1 MQSLEDNQ
9 IKVNY
14 KVEPMK
20 LTRKNLRRIILEELQ
35 QFNEEREVEAIMK
48 RVLGEESYDDENKW
62 HDIKA
67 AEEERRKEKRDLE
80 TGRYEDAEHDK
91 YHEDDLYYDAHDDK
105 EGEDHHHHRHD
116 GHDEGRKLD
125 EDGNV
130 DENWSWEEGMEDA
143 ALANAKNPE
152 LNIGESTIT
161 NKTID
166 NNTYLSRGALY
177 RKRYYGRY

>member
-1 MQSLEDNQ
+1 MQ
-9 IKVNY
+9 
-14 KVEPMK
+14 
-20 LTRKNLRRIILEELQ
+20 
-35 QFNEEREVEAIMK
+35 
-48 RVLGEESYDDENKW
+48 
-62 HDIKA
+62 HDIEAGDSRSHLKKLA
-67 AEEERRKEKRDLE
+67 QDIRF
-80 TGRYEDAEHDK
+80 
-91 YHEDDLYYDAHDDK
+91 DDK
-105 EGEDHHHHRHD
+105 HIDDDGSDHHHHRHD

>member
-1 MQSLEDNQ
+1 
-9 IKVNY
+9 
-14 KVEPMK
+14 MK
-20 LTRKNLRRIILEELQ
+20 LTHENLRRIILEELQ

-48 RVLGEESYDDENKW
+48 RVLSEESWDTRNKYNDIHHAENLRDDERDEFE
-62 HDIKA
+62 HGDVAA
-67 AEEERRKEKRDLE
+67 AEEDKR
-80 TGRYEDAEHDK
+80 
-91 YHEDDLYYDAHDDK
+91 HEDDLYYDAHDDK
-105 EGEDHHHHRHD
+105 EGEDHHHHRHS

-130 DENWSWEEGMEDA
+130 DENWSWEEGMENA

-166 NNTYLSRGALY
+166 NDTYLSRGALY